1 MAIELRVPTILR
13 TYTGGEKAVNA
24 DGSFVIGNLTPG
36 RYYLSAAVPYADS
49 PGGRERPVPT
59 YFPSAQREGL
69 AFTGQPFTRYLK
81 AGPGLLT
88 IEAGLPIATEGKTA
102 GEVEA
107 IELPGGSA
115 AVAIHRGPY
124 DRLGET
130 HAAVERW
137 LDANK
142 LEAAGAP
149 WEVYVTDPGERPDPA
164 TWETEVIYPVR

>member
-1 MAIELRVPTILR
+1 MPVTVARRQLDPRHALVIRRRITSSEIAATLGDVLPRVF
-13 TYTGGEKAVNA
+13 AH
-24 DGSFVIGNLTPG
+24 
-36 RYYLSAAVPYADS
+36 
-49 PGGRERPVPT
+49 
-59 YFPSAQREGL
+59 AQREGL

-88 IEAGLPIATEGKTA
+88 IEAGLPIATAGKTA

-137 LDANK
+137 LDANQ